1 VCGKVEEKS
10 HWVEERKK
18 NFEKTM
24 KGWRELARD
33 ERKY

>member
-1 VCGKVEEKS
+1 VARWRRKVI
-10 HWVEERKK
+10 WVEERKK
-18 NFEKTM
+18 IFEKTM